1 MATLNFLIPTL
12 SWVFILTDN
21 TMALNECLGKGYL
34 NFLSTESHYCKND
47 DILCWVWLSLLLII
61 MANIIDGY
69 CVYQCIKDIKQ
80 STEKSR
86 NMLTKQA
93 YTNRKR
99 YVWSMVIVIAKNVF
113 GYVKKSYQLNFALSN
128 LGLIWNCIFTQSEF
142 HSTGDSRS
150 LKSY

>member
-1 MATLNFLIPTL
+1 MAILNFLVPIL
-12 SWVFILTDN
+12 SWIFILTDN
-21 TMALNECLGKGYL
+21 SMALNECLGKGYL

-99 YVWSMVIVIAKNVF
+99 YVWSMVIVIAKKCF
-113 GYVKKSYQLNFALSN
+113 WLCEKIISTEFCFKQLRIN
-128 LGLIWNCIFTQSEF
+128 LKLYIHSIWIS
-142 HSTGDSRS
+142 
-150 LKSY
+150 

>member
-99 YVWSMVIVIAKNVF
+99 YVWSMVIVIAKKCF
-113 GYVKKSYQLNFALSN
+113 LLCEKIISTEFCFKQLRIN
-128 LGLIWNCIFTQSEF
+128 LKLYI
-142 HSTGDSRS
+142 HSI
-150 LKSY
+150 